1 MAGYSQ
7 LHLSNV
13 KKVIKLLTRRIKNI
27 LRSFVNS
34 LLGNNVSKALVIK
47 SENYKSLGLEDS
59 FSSFDQVFVFASM
72 NVK

>member
-47 SENYKSLGLEDS
+47 SENYKITWIRR
-59 FSSFDQVFVFASM
+59 
-72 NVK
+72 